1 MRFWSELSYRPIAVC
16 CLLLVGVVL
25 AVPVLAQEGGQEE
38 MAGDA
43 EMAAAM
49 AAYEKAMTPGPQHEM
64 LAKGAGTWKM
74 TLRMWEDPAGEPTM
88 AEGTAESSMELGGRV
103 LVEEVHSNMMG
114 MPFEG
119 IGRTGY
125 DNVTGKWWS
134 TWTDTMSTG
143 LMLMTGSFDE
153 ASGTFEYKGE
163 MADPITGE
171 MKPVTMTI
179 RHEGEDRMTA
189 DMHQP
194 GPDGSMMRV
203 MEIVYERQE

>member
-1 MRFWSELSYRPIAVC
+1 MRVLLEDSYRSIAVW
-16 CLLLVGVVL
+16 CLVL
-25 AVPVLAQEGGQEE
+25 AVAAFAVPAGAQEGE
-38 MAGDA
+38 MAGEA
-43 EMAAAM
+43 EMAAEM
-49 AAYEKAMTPGPQHEM
+49 EAAWQKAMTPGPQHEM

-74 TLRMWEDPAGEPTM
+74 TLRMWESPAAEPTL

-103 LVEEVHSNMMG
+103 LVEEVRSHMMG

-134 TWTDTMSTG
+134 TWTDNMSTG
-143 LMLMTGSFDE
+143 LMTMTGTYDE
-153 ASGTFEYKGE
+153 ASGTFEYQGE
-163 MADPITGE
+163 MANPMTGE
-171 MKPVTMTI
+171 MMPVTMTI
-179 RHEGEDRMTA
+179 RHESEDRA
-189 DMHQP
+189 VAEMHQP

>member
-1 MRFWSELSYRPIAVC
+1 MRVSFEVSYRSIAVW
-16 CLLLVGVVL
+16 CLVL
-25 AVPVLAQEGGQEE
+25 ALAALALPAGAQEEE

-43 EMAAAM
+43 EMAAEM
-49 AAYEKAMTPGPQHEM
+49 EAAWMKAMTPGPQHEM

-74 TLRMWEDPAGEPTM
+74 SLRMWEDPAGEPM
-88 AEGTAESSMELGGRV
+88 LAEGTAESSMELGGRV
-103 LVEEVHSNMMG
+103 LVEEVRSEMMG

-119 IGRTGY
+119 VGRTGY

-134 TWTDTMSTG
+134 TWTDNMSTG
-143 LMLMTGSFDE
+143 VMVMTGTHDE

-163 MADPITGE
+163 MANPMTGE
-171 MKPVTMTI
+171 MMPVTMTI
-179 RHEGEDRMTA
+179 RNESEDRTVA
-189 DMHQP
+189 EMHQP